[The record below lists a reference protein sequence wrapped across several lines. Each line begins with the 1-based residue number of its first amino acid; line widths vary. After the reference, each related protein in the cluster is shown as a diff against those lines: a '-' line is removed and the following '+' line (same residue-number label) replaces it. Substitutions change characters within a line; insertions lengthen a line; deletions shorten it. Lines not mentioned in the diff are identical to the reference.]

1 LADSPETPGAP
12 APPAP
17 AAPPEAPGERPLTRE
32 EHLALRRFF
41 LGLREATPRAWVTPT
56 LVGLCALVYVA
67 QLGLSTLMA
76 GDDPLVA
83 LGGNYGPLSLGSQPW
98 RLLTSA
104 FLHGGLI
111 HIAFNMGALYQLG
124 RLTERLYG
132 NLPFLAIYLLCGLAG
147 SLASAAMPEAR
158 ISVGA
163 SGAVFGVVG
172 ASLVGLRRGG
182 LQTSIA
188 AFARSQRQ
196 LTSLV
201 GINLVFGFVV
211 PGIDNAAH
219 LGGLAMG
226 LLAGAAMSRR
236 IPPPPG
242 TAARQAGVAA
252 ALSVLLVGLYFMLG
266 WRI

>member
-1 LADSPETPGAP
+1 LAEPPETPTQP
-12 APPAP
+12 VPSDEPQLT
-17 AAPPEAPGERPLTRE
+17 PEER
-32 EHLALRRFF
+32 LALRRFF
-41 LGLREATPRAWVTPT
+41 LGLREATPKAWVTPT
-56 LVGLCALVYVA
+56 LVGLCALIYVA
-67 QLGLSTLMA
+67 QAGTASLMG

-83 LGGNYGPLSLGSQPW
+83 LGGNYGPLSLTTQPW

-124 RLTERLYG
+124 RVAERLYG

-147 SLASAAMPEAR
+147 SLASAGMPDVR

-172 ASLVGLRRGG
+172 ASLIGLRRSG
-182 LQTSIA
+182 LQTSMA
-188 AFARSQRQ
+188 VFARSQRQ

-219 LGGLAMG
+219 IGGLIMG
-226 LLAGAAMSRR
+226 VLAGAAMSRP
-236 IPPPPG
+236 IPPTPG
-242 TAARQAGVAA
+242 TRSRQAGVAA
-252 ALSVLLVGLYFMLG
+252 ILSVLLYGIFIWLG
-266 WRI
+266 WRL